1 MKNFRNKG
9 DLNWSFCD
17 KSKSGEAKKRHNG
30 ASGMTTLEMG
40 IVKNSDLLAQWIN
53 AAYSSDDNQEG
64 INNWEDLNRD
74 IFSKS
79 CRRYVK
85 RTR

>member
-1 MKNFRNKG
+1 
-9 DLNWSFCD
+9 
-17 KSKSGEAKKRHNG
+17 
-30 ASGMTTLEMG
+30 MTTLEKG

-74 IFSKS
+74 IFNKS